1 MDNLI
6 SALAIEL
13 GARITVAVI
22 SSIEPFE
29 TWIEQLRV
37 LIHGTV

>member
-13 GARITVAVI
+13 GARITVAAI
-22 SSIEPFE
+22 ASIEPFE
-29 TWIEQLRV
+29 TWIEQLRL

>member
-13 GARITVAVI
+13 GARINVAVI
-22 SSIEPFE
+22 TSIEPFE
-29 TWIEQLRV
+29 TWIEQLRL